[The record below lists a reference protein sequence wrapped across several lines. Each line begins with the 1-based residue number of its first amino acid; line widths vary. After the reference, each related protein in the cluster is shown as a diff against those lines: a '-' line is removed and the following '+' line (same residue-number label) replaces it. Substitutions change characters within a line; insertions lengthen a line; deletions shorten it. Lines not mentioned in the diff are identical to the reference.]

1 MLVDMRIYARLRD
14 AQLIRLEVV
23 MSKSR
28 NNFDNI
34 AREHSVLLNEYGRV
48 QNRCSELVARQVD
61 QIEALQ
67 TEAVGMQKEI
77 MRLRAEVMVRDT
89 ALAYAREDLSKLQ
102 ATIPGLS
109 TRLTLA
115 RRVETLTQ
123 HVQELLRERLGLQG
137 KVQPVEEVT
146 SRDAAMLIDLR
157 EKSVLC
163 IGQDEPATIIAQQAI
178 EKAGG
183 HFLHHDGRD
192 VVDDTALE
200 ASLTA
205 ADMVICQTG
214 CVSHDAYWRVQDHCK
229 RTGKQ
234 CVLVEQPQAMHF
246 VRSLSEVSSV
256 VANTNAGELV
266 GASHILHTAEK

>member
-1 MLVDMRIYARLRD
+1 
-14 AQLIRLEVV
+14 

-28 NNFDNI
+28 KNFENI

-67 TEAVGMQKEI
+67 TEAGRMRVEI
-77 MRLRAEVMVRDT
+77 MRLRAEVMVRDS

-102 ATIPGLS
+102 VTIPGLP

-115 RRVETLTQ
+115 RRVETLTG
-123 HVQELLRERLGLQG
+123 HVQDLLRERLGLHG
-137 KVQPVEEVT
+137 KVKPVIVT
-146 SRDAAMLIDLR
+146 GEAASGEFAIPIDLR
-157 EKSVLC
+157 KKSVLC
-163 IGQDEPATIIAQQAI
+163 IGQDEPVAIVAQQAI

-183 HFLHHDGRD
+183 HFLRHDGRES
-192 VVDDTALE
+192 VDETTLE
-200 ASLTA
+200 ASLIA

-246 VRSLSEVSSV
+246 VRSLSAGSV
-256 VANTNAGELV
+256 MLANTNADEPDC
-266 GASHILHTAEK
+266 ALHAAEK